1 MTAFSFPFA
10 EGVRRGVEEG
20 MGSLDVDASGDCMTI
35 EEEQD
40 YIAEEGGTV
49 RLSSEVITEC
59 GRAECACFKIS
70 LLA

>member
-1 MTAFSFPFA
+1 
-10 EGVRRGVEEG
+10 